1 MYLHSGTFIM
11 LKSILF
17 LLCIAA
23 TFNLSSLE
31 VFGVDGLTGSSL
43 EAISEGAED
52 GMVEAIAK
60 KFKVSWPTL
69 IAQMINFL
77 IVAFILNKFAI
88 KPILKTYDERQ
99 KKIADG
105 LQYAEEMRAQLLE
118 AEKERHEKIKE
129 AAAEAQK
136 ILREARGQSK
146 ALLEQKV
153 QEASLQAESLIRKA
167 GEATE
172 LERQKMLT
180 EVKQEVARL
189 VVETTAIV
197 LDKELSVSDREKYAN
212 SATDNLSQS
221 LS

>member
-1 MYLHSGTFIM
+1 MCAVAMLSFSG
-11 LKSILF
+11 SE
-17 LLCIAA
+17 LL
-23 TFNLSSLE
+23 
-31 VFGVDGLTGSSL
+31 
-43 EAISEGAED
+43 GAEA
-52 GMVEAIAK
+52 GMVDEIAK

-129 AAAEAQK
+129 AAAEAQR
-136 ILREARGQSK
+136 ILHEARGQSK

-153 QEASLQAESLIRKA
+153 QEASLQAEALIRKA

-189 VVETTAIV
+189 VVDTTAKV
-197 LDKELSVSDREKYAN
+197 LDRELSVSDRERYAN
-212 SATDNLSQS
+212 SATDTLSKS
-221 LS
+221 LT

>member
-1 MYLHSGTFIM
+1 M

-17 LLCIAA
+17 LMCAVA
-23 TFNLSSLE
+23 MLSFS
-31 VFGVDGLTGSSL
+31 GSEL
-43 EAISEGAED
+43 LGAEA
-52 GMVEAIAK
+52 GMVDEIAK

-129 AAAEAQK
+129 AAAEAQR
-136 ILREARGQSK
+136 ILHEARGQSK

-153 QEASLQAESLIRKA
+153 QEASLQAEALIRKA

-189 VVETTAIV
+189 VVDTTAKV
-197 LDKELSVSDREKYAN
+197 LDRELSVSDRERYAN
-212 SATDNLSQS
+212 SATDTLSKS
-221 LS
+221 LT

>member
-1 MYLHSGTFIM
+1 MLSFSGSEV
-11 LKSILF
+11 LGAD
-17 LLCIAA
+17 LLAEA
-23 TFNLSSLE
+23 SL
-31 VFGVDGLTGSSL
+31 GG
-43 EAISEGAED
+43 ISEGAEA
-52 GMVEAIAK
+52 GMVEKIAK

-105 LQYAEEMRAQLLE
+105 LQYAEEMRTQLLE

-129 AAAEAQK
+129 AAAEAQR
-136 ILREARGQSK
+136 ILHEARGQSK

-172 LERQKMLT
+172 LERQKMLS

-189 VVETTAIV
+189 VVDTTAKV
-197 LDKELSVSDREKYAN
+197 LDRELSVSDRERYAN
-212 SATDNLSQS
+212 SATDTLSKS
-221 LS
+221 LT